1 MRKNYNK
8 FKMPVL
14 LSFTLSL
21 LTLLLTACGSSG
33 GGGGASASGS
43 TAPVAKAAGYLVTAN
58 GTPYTYTGPLTS
70 TAVSATGGPASG
82 GGNTASASLPTNG
95 MLSCS
100 NAIVNTTTVP
110 GKFLFYAFFIAD
122 NAGEAY
128 VYTYELDQTNGS
140 LSLIGTQSWANPS
153 NSCPSNGGPVL
164 AVQKKCLFLSSTQA
178 VPINSDGTVGSVVNP
193 GEANPGYIY
202 NFLSIDSTG
211 NFLLASVITQS
222 GACTSTTCLIYS
234 YKINSNCAISSAN
247 VGQVSVPA
255 PPNAPGYILPNY
267 NTLLVFDSYES
278 QVEQYIVSNTG
289 TLTAGGT
296 LPVTNGMT
304 VTPMFVSPDD
314 NEVYM
319 SQYGS
324 NQSFLYDYSVLPA
337 TGGGVSLNLQNYLS
351 KSGGGGTGVQMVE
364 NVAPGSTTNGSYL
377 FSSGFPLISVGSGGV
392 LTETSNPNG
401 MGGGVYTPAQ

>member
-1 MRKNYNK
+1 MKK
-8 FKMPVL
+8 SMALMFCG
-14 LSFTLSL
+14 F

-33 GGGGASASGS
+33 GGGGASTSGP
-43 TAPVAKAAGYLVTAN
+43 TAPLVKAVGYLVTAN

-110 GKFLFYAFFIAD
+110 GKFLFYAFFIAE

-128 VYTYELDQTNGS
+128 VYTYELDPTNGS

-164 AVQKKCLFLSSTQA
+164 AAQKKCLFLSSTQA
-178 VPINSDGTVGSVVNP
+178 VPINSDGTVGSIVNP
-193 GEANPGYIY
+193 GEANPGNIEYL
-202 NFLSIDSTG
+202 LSTDSTG
-211 NFLLASVITQS
+211 NFLLANVITQS
-222 GACTSTTCLIYS
+222 GSCTPTTCLIYS

-247 VGQVSVPA
+247 VGQVSVPN
-255 PPNAPGYILPNY
+255 PPAYGYILPKY

-296 LPVTNGMT
+296 LPVANGMT
-304 VTPMFVSPDD
+304 VAPMFVSPDD
-314 NEVYM
+314 NELYI
-319 SQYGS
+319 SEYGS

-337 TGGGVSLNLQNYLS
+337 TGGGVSLTLQNYLS
-351 KSGGGGTGVQMVE
+351 ESVGGGTGAQMVE
-364 NVAPGSTTNGSYL
+364 NVAPGSTTNGTYL
-377 FSSGFPLISVGSGGV
+377 FTAGFPLISIGSGGV
-392 LTETSNPNG
+392 LTEISNTSG
-401 MGGGVYTPAQ
+401 MGGGVYIPAQ

>member
-1 MRKNYNK
+1 MLKDYNK

-21 LTLLLTACGSSG
+21 LSLLLTACGSSSG
-33 GGGGASASGS
+33 GGSGASGS
-43 TAPVAKAAGYLVTAN
+43 TAPLVKAVGYLVTAN
-58 GTPYTYTGPLTS
+58 GTPYAYTGPLTS

-164 AVQKKCLFLSSTQA
+164 AAQKNCLFLSTTEA
-178 VPINSDGTVGSVVNP
+178 VPINSDGTVGTLINYSAVDLDNL
-193 GEANPGYIY
+193 I
-202 NFLSIDSTG
+202 SIDSTG
-211 NFLLASVITQS
+211 KYIIGSYRGSNNCPSTYCQLNSYTIQNGCTLTQNNSLQIQHAFDLEGVLLPT
-222 GACTSTTCLIYS
+222 
-234 YKINSNCAISSAN
+234 
-247 VGQVSVPA
+247 
-255 PPNAPGYILPNY
+255 Y
-267 NTLLVFDSYES
+267 NTLLLYAPAAAG
-278 QVEQYIVSNTG
+278 VEQYTISSTG
-289 TLTAGGT
+289 VLTDAGSVGISV
-296 LPVTNGMT
+296 PSGMT
-304 VTPMFVSPDD
+304 ISPMFVSPDD
-314 NEVYM
+314 NEVYI

-337 TGGGVSLNLQNYLS
+337 AGGGVSLTLQNYLS
-351 KSGGGGTGVQMVE
+351 ESVGGGTGAQMVE
-364 NVAPGSTTNGSYL
+364 NVAPGSTTNGTYL
-377 FSSGFPLISVGSGGV
+377 FTVGFPLISIGSGGV
-392 LTETSNPNG
+392 LTEISNTNG
-401 MGGGVYTPAQ
+401 MGGGVYIPVQ

>member
-1 MRKNYNK
+1 MKK
-8 FKMPVL
+8 SMALMFCG
-14 LSFTLSL
+14 F

-33 GGGGASASGS
+33 GGGGTSGSGS
-43 TAPVAKAAGYLVTAN
+43 TAPLVKAVGYLVTAN

-70 TAVSATGGPASG
+70 TAVSATGGSASG

-153 NSCPSNGGPVL
+153 NSCPSVNQPVL
-164 AVQKKCLFLSSTQA
+164 AAQKNCLFLSTTEA
-178 VPINSDGTVGSVVNP
+178 VPINSDGTVGTLINYSAVD
-193 GEANPGYIY
+193 
-202 NFLSIDSTG
+202 LSALISMDSTG
-211 NFLLASVITQS
+211 KYLIGSYRGSNNCPSAYCQLNSYTIQN
-222 GACTSTTCLIYS
+222 GCTLSENYS
-234 YKINSNCAISSAN
+234 
-247 VGQVSVPA
+247 
-255 PPNAPGYILPNY
+255 LPNINHAEDLGGGLLPTY
-267 NTLLVFDSYES
+267 NTLLLYAPAAAG
-278 QVEQYIVSNTG
+278 VEQYTISSTG
-289 TLTAGGT
+289 VLTDAGSVGISV
-296 LPVTNGMT
+296 PSGMT
-304 VTPMFVSPDD
+304 ISPMFVSPDD
-314 NEVYM
+314 NEVYI

-337 TGGGVSLNLQNYLS
+337 TGGGVSLTLQNYLS

-377 FSSGFPLISVGSGGV
+377 FSVAFPLIAVGPGGV
-392 LTETSNPNG
+392 LTETSNTNG
-401 MGGGVYTPAQ
+401 MGGGVYIPAQ

>member
-1 MRKNYNK
+1 
-8 FKMPVL
+8 MPVL

-140 LSLIGTQSWANPS
+140 LSLIGQQSWANPS
-153 NSCPSNGGPVL
+153 NSCPSVNQPVL
-164 AVQKKCLFLSSTQA
+164 AAQKNCLFLSTTEA
-178 VPINSDGTVGSVVNP
+178 VPINSDGTVGTLINYSAVD
-193 GEANPGYIY
+193 
-202 NFLSIDSTG
+202 LSALISMDSTG
-211 NFLLASVITQS
+211 KYLIGSYRGSNNCPSAYCQLNSYTIQNGCTLSQNNSLLIQHAFDLEGV
-222 GACTSTTCLIYS
+222 L
-234 YKINSNCAISSAN
+234 
-247 VGQVSVPA
+247 
-255 PPNAPGYILPNY
+255 LPNY
-267 NTLLVFDSYES
+267 NILLVYAPAAAS
-278 QVEQYIVSNTG
+278 VEQYTISSTG
-289 TLTAGGT
+289 FLSDAGSVGLTV
-296 LPVTNGMT
+296 PSGMFIS
-304 VTPMFVSPDD
+304 PMFVSPGD

-337 TGGGVSLNLQNYLS
+337 AGGGVSLTLQNYLS
-351 KSGGGGTGVQMVE
+351 ESVGGGTGAQMVE

-377 FSSGFPLISVGSGGV
+377 FTVGFPLISVGSGGV
-392 LTETSNPNG
+392 LTEISNTNG
-401 MGGGVYTPAQ
+401 MGGGVYIPAQ

>member
-1 MRKNYNK
+1 
-8 FKMPVL
+8 MPVL

-33 GGGGASASGS
+33 GGGGTSGSGS
-43 TAPVAKAAGYLVTAN
+43 TAPIAKAAGYLVTAN

-100 NAIVNTTTVP
+100 NAIVNSTTVP
-110 GKFLFYAFFIAD
+110 GKFLFYAFFIAE

-153 NSCPSNGGPVL
+153 NSCPSVNQPVL
-164 AVQKKCLFLSSTQA
+164 AAQKNCLFLSTTEA
-178 VPINSDGTVGSVVNP
+178 VPINSDGTVGTLINYSAVDLDNL
-193 GEANPGYIY
+193 I
-202 NFLSIDSTG
+202 SIDSTG
-211 NFLLASVITQS
+211 KYIIGSYRGSNNCPSTYCQLNSYTIQNGCTMTQNNS
-222 GACTSTTCLIYS
+222 LQIQHAFDLEGAL
-234 YKINSNCAISSAN
+234 
-247 VGQVSVPA
+247 
-255 PPNAPGYILPNY
+255 LPNY
-267 NTLLVFDSYES
+267 NTLLVYEPS
-278 QVEQYIVSNTG
+278 AAGVEQYTISSTGVLSDAGSVGIIVPS
-289 TLTAGGT
+289 
-296 LPVTNGMT
+296 GMT
-304 VTPMFVSPDD
+304 IGPIFVSPDD

-364 NVAPGSTTNGSYL
+364 NVAPGSTSNGSYL